1 MRNITTAF
9 VVIASILTA
18 PVGTA
23 TAEATKQAAENPD
36 TALRAELGQAIQHYM
51 SKDYEAMLKVVEGV
65 HAKAQTTPMK
75 LQALHMITDANRRL
89 GNWQHVIQAVDKA
102 YALYPDPTA
111 RDAKVAL
118 KLSNLHMEKAV
129 AAEALGDHALLAAA
143 SDTSYSLYPGL
154 SGGAWQKAEAG
165 AWVASTSG
173 QRCPAIVQE
182 YVRYDAYAA
191 KDRETGCMY
200 WHVSNAGYRVHVG
213 DLETVEASLAASEEE
228 IANFRAVEV
237 PMETLPVA
245 AGAAQEGL
253 RVKSY
258 RTEGRF
264 AMDYVSVAPEAGGWR
279 LWVVFPPAEAARMSA
294 DLKRLLEA
302 VRK

>member
-1 MRNITTAF
+1 MRNVMTTF
-9 VVIASILTA
+9 WVIASMLTV
-18 PVGTA
+18 PVGAA
-23 TAEATKQAAENPD
+23 TAETIKKAADNPD
-36 TALRAELGQAIQHYM
+36 TALRVELGQAIQHYM
-51 SKDYEAMLKVVEGV
+51 SKDYEAMLKIVEGV

-89 GNWQHVIQAVDKA
+89 RNWSHVIEAVDKA
-102 YALYPDPTA
+102 YALYPDPVG

-129 AAEALGDHALLAAA
+129 AAQALGDHALFVTA

-165 AWVASTSG
+165 AWVATTSG

-182 YVRYDAYAA
+182 YVRYDAYAE
-191 KDRETGCMY
+191 KDGETGCMY

-228 IANFRAVEV
+228 IANFRAAEV
-237 PMETLPVA
+237 PGDLLPVA
-245 AGAAQEGL
+245 AVAAQEGL

-264 AMDYVSVAPEAGGWR
+264 AMNYVSVAPENGGWR
-279 LWVVFPPAEAARMSA
+279 LWVVYPPAEAARISV
-294 DLKRLLEA
+294 DLKRLLA
-302 VRK
+302 SVRK